1 MEDKFKELMY
11 LQAKSD
17 LTSFINQMPNRY
29 GLTFI
34 LISEMLRDISS
45 QVNYAAVN
53 DRKELQRLFNEQ
65 QKNIKEE
72 TGGDSVGE

>member
-72 TGGDSVGE
+72 TGGDSIDK